1 MSRVAYKY
9 SFLQLK
15 EPFILENGVSID
27 LPVIAYNTYGKL
39 NEKRD
44 NVIVICHAL
53 TANSDAD
60 DWWHGLFGKGDIFD
74 WDKYFII
81 CANNLGSPYGSSS
94 ANQINAKNEQRYG
107 LDFPFYTI
115 RDTALLNIKL
125 LEHFKI
131 NKIKLLIGGSCG
143 GNISQEIAYSWGKQI
158 ENMAIMCCSAQETP
172 WVIAIHEAQ
181 RAVLKAD
188 PSFTEN
194 REDAG
199 EAGLKAC
206 RAVALPMYRTATS
219 FNLRQK
225 EIDLDKVDDFRAASY
240 IKYQANKFINRF
252 NAHCYFTLLN
262 ALDTHNI
269 GRGRGSLEMA
279 LSKITANT
287 VVIGFD
293 TDLLIPKIEQQ
304 FLAKHIPNAEYIEI
318 KTMFGHDA
326 FLIEHE
332 DIRKSIR
339 SIINI

>member
-1 MSRVAYKY
+1 MARVSYNY
-9 SFLQLK
+9 SFLALE
-15 EPFILENGVSID
+15 EPFQLENGQQLEAPI
-27 LPVIAYNTYGKL
+27 IAYNTYGKL
-39 NEKRD
+39 NEQKD

-60 DWWHGLFGKGDIFD
+60 DWWHGLFGKGDVFD

-94 ANQINAKNEQRYG
+94 PNQINPNTKQRYG
-107 LDFPFYTI
+107 LDFPFFTI
-115 RDTALLNIKL
+115 KDTAQLILKL

-131 NKIKLLIGGSCG
+131 IQVKLLIGGSCG
-143 GNISQEIAYSWGKQI
+143 GNICQEIAYTWRSKI
-158 ENMAIMCCSAQETP
+158 ENMAIMCCSAKETP
-172 WVIAIHEAQ
+172 WVIAIHESQ
-181 RAVLKAD
+181 RTVLKAD
-188 PSFTEN
+188 PTFTN
-194 REDAG
+194 NNKDAG
-199 EAGLKAC
+199 VAGLKAC
-206 RAVALPMYRTATS
+206 RAAALPFYRTHTS

-225 EIDLDKVDDFRAASY
+225 EIELDKVDDFRASSY
-240 IKYQANKFINRF
+240 IQYQGNKFVNRF
-252 NAHCYFTLLN
+252 NAHCYYALLN

-269 GRGRGSLEMA
+269 GRGRESLEMA

-318 KTMFGHDA
+318 KSMFGHDA

-339 SIINI
+339 SKINI